1 MAITHTYQTKH
12 TISPY
17 TILGVKE
24 GSSQHTVTQACQHLL
39 RRFKQESLMNHPQ
52 SWVQTQLALMAI
64 EDAYKRIVEGD
75 PELSSEE
82 AEQYLCEALHPK
94 LGQLLVNSGVI
105 TFEQLEEAVTQQKTL
120 DLSLGEILKNSSL
133 ITQMEL
139 DTFLLNQCLIN
150 LPPDSPY
157 ALGQRLL
164 GLGLITDDMLCIALL
179 EQRTN
184 NKLLGEVLVDRGW
197 LSQEILDVL
206 IEDQSKYEDTG
217 YRSSIS
223 SGK

>member
-1 MAITHTYQTKH
+1 MAITHIYQIQH

-17 TILGVKE
+17 TILGIKE
-24 GSSQHTVTQACQHLL
+24 GSPHHKVEQAYQHLL
-39 RRFKQESLMNHPQ
+39 RQFKQESLMNHPQ
-52 SWVQTQLALMAI
+52 SWVQTQQALMAV
-64 EDAYKRIVEGD
+64 EDAYKRIVEGE
-75 PELSSEE
+75 PEISSEE
-82 AEQYLCEALHPK
+82 AEQYLSEPLHPK
-94 LGQLLVNSGVI
+94 LGQLLVASGVI
-105 TFEQLEEAVTQQKTL
+105 TLEQLEEAIAQQKTL
-120 DLSLGEILKNSSL
+120 NLPLGEILKNSSL

-150 LPPDSPY
+150 LPPDSPH

-197 LSQEILDVL
+197 LSHEILNVL
-206 IEDQSKYEDTG
+206 IEDHEKSEDTG
-217 YRSSIS
+217 
-223 SGK
+223 